1 MGSRWICIIDGVE
14 SGPHSFQ
21 ELAAL
26 VRTRRLSTDAPVRS
40 QESNQWVPAEDVI
53 GLMRAVRMQQSASE
67 TASEESARTAGALW
81 DDVVSAASTAT
92 PDAARSGR
100 HDRRVH
106 SHSASSARVLL
117 FATATCLLG
126 LALGISSA
134 WRMINVDVP
143 RFQHAPPPTPIH
155 FFGFGPLSQLEYF
168 FCWADV
174 ALVALV
180 LVWLGITRFTPRRL
194 QSVR

>member
-26 VRTRRLSTDAPVRS
+26 IRTGRLSTESRVRS

-67 TASEESARTAGALW
+67 SASVESARTAGSLW
-81 DDVVSAASTAT
+81 NDVVSAASTAT

-100 HDRRVH
+100 RGRRVH
-106 SHSASSARVLL
+106 SHSASSALVQL
-117 FATATCLLG
+117 FAGAACLLG
-126 LALGISSA
+126 LALGISSV
-134 WRMINVDVP
+134 WREVIIDVP
-143 RFQHAPPPTPIH
+143 RFQFEPPPAPIH
-155 FFGFGPLSQLEYF
+155 FFGFGPLSQSEYL
-168 FCWADV
+168 FCWLDV
-174 ALVALV
+174 ALVAFI
-180 LVWLGITRFTPRRL
+180 LVWLGVTRLRPQRPQT
-194 QSVR
+194 VR